1 MMKLEEGK
9 INIEMEH
16 KNLDTLSANI
26 DRSSNRVSLSLVLAA
41 LIIGSSLI
49 MQTNKGILILGF
61 PFLGIIGFMISAVL
75 GIALVISILKHSNI

>member
-1 MMKLEEGK
+1 
-9 INIEMEH
+9 
-16 KNLDTLSANI
+16 
-26 DRSSNRVSLSLVLAA
+26 
-41 LIIGSSLI
+41 